1 MQIDRIRSLPIG
13 NWKDVERAF
22 DSFSR
27 DRAQWIFRGL
37 TNDAYDLETT
47 LDRDVGTLWGDSRA
61 LSSKNPGVRRGELR
75 RVLQGGPAKQAMWK
89 VERRLLREFTRQYHH
104 VADASSTPEDALESL
119 SIMRHYG
126 APCRLLDF
134 TYSWF
139 VALFFALDGAR
150 GAASVWAIDMDWL
163 DREVRS
169 ARQRILSPTARRLY
183 GDDAQLRKD
192 ATAEAILWA
201 KPAKRGVV
209 ALNPRRL
216 NPRLVVQQ
224 GVFLCPLDVSAP
236 FIDNLGAL
244 LTRSGGRGRI
254 KRYVISEDADT
265 RRGLLRRLQRMNMNR
280 ATLFPGLDGFATS
293 LRTYL
298 ANAHLFERSAD
309 FHAGRW
315 K

>member
-1 MQIDRIRSLPIG
+1 MQLDRIPSIPIR
-13 NWKDVERAF
+13 NWRDAERAF

-27 DRAQWIFRGL
+27 DSSQWVFRGL
-37 TNDAYDLETT
+37 TDAQYDLETT
-47 LDRDVGTLWGDSRA
+47 LDRDVGVLWGASGP
-61 LSSKNPGVRRGELR
+61 LSSKDPGVRRAELR
-75 RVLQGGPAKQAMWK
+75 RVLQTGPAKQAMWK
-89 VERRLLREFTRQYHH
+89 VERRLLREFARQYHH
-104 VADASSTPEDALESL
+104 FADNSSTPEDALEWL

-169 ARQRILSPTARRLY
+169 ARRRILSPKARRLY
-183 GDDAQLRKD
+183 EEDAQLRKD
-192 ATAEAILWA
+192 ATSEAILWA
-201 KPAKRGVV
+201 NPAKRGVV

-216 NPRLVVQQ
+216 NPRLVIQQ

-244 LTRSGGRGRI
+244 LTPSGVRDRL

-265 RRGLLRRLQRMNMNR
+265 RRDLLRRLQRMNMNR

-298 ANAHLFERSAD
+298 ANAHLFERSSV
-309 FHAGRW
+309 FHSGRW